1 MTRSIVE
8 RRLADVTKRLR
19 KAREELVVV
28 EEQRAALAEQ
38 ADDLRIRAVVAET
51 PYAEREHRE
60 AQRHVERMDAS
71 KNELAKRIADLQR
84 SQDELLDRLV
94 TEPH

>member
-8 RRLADVTKRLR
+8 RRLAEVTKRLR
-19 KAREELVVV
+19 KAREELAVV
-28 EEQRAALAEQ
+28 EEQRAALAEV